1 MNQVKIFSGSSDA
14 LAHAICKELHK
25 PLGKATVDKFPD
37 GETKVE
43 IDENVRGYDIFVVQ
57 STCPPVNDNL
67 MQLLILIDALRRASP
82 KRITAVVPY
91 FGYSRQ
97 DRKHAPREPITA
109 KLVADLI
116 EVAGPARLLFLDLHS
131 DQIQGFFNLP
141 VDNLLPDTLFEE
153 FINEKQLKKENTV
166 IVSPDVGGA
175 RRARRIAQPYGF
187 KIALLEPRSK
197 GGNDVVEKAESMN
210 VVGELAENAVIVDD
224 MVDTGRRLIL
234 ASNTLRN
241 NGVKHIYACC
251 THALFSAD
259 VQTIQDSEVEEV
271 VVTDSV
277 GIPPEKRFK
286 KLRIISIAPLFAEAI
301 RRIHNEEPL
310 GEEAF
315 GTHSKIEV
323 V

>member
-1 MNQVKIFSGSSDA
+1 VLQ
-14 LAHAICKELHK
+14 K
-25 PLGKATVDKFPD
+25 PLGKATVGKFPD

-43 IDENVRGYDIFVVQ
+43 IEENVRGYDIFLVQ

-141 VDNLLPDTLFEE
+141 VDNMLPDSLYVEYMQ
-153 FINEKQLKKENTV
+153 EKAFRPDNTV

-175 RRARRIAQPYGF
+175 RRARRIASPLGF
-187 KIALLEPRSK
+187 KIALLEARSTQ
-197 GGNDVVEKAESMN
+197 GGDKVKTEVLN

-224 MVDTGRRLIL
+224 MIDTGKRLIS
-234 ASNTLRN
+234 AAATLKS

-251 THALFSAD
+251 THAIFSAD
-259 VQTIQDSEVEEV
+259 VQAIQDSEVEEV

-277 GIPPEKRFK
+277 GIPPEKRFP
-286 KLRIISIAPLFAEAI
+286 KLRVVSIAPLFAEAI

-310 GEEAF
+310 GEEI
-315 GTHSKIEV
+315 GLYGR
-323 V
+323 

>member
-1 MNQVKIFSGSSDA
+1 MNQVKIFAGANDQTA
-14 LAHAICKELHK
+14 LAISNHLGK
-25 PLGKATVDKFPD
+25 PLGKALVAKFPD

-43 IDENVRGYDIFVVQ
+43 IEENVRGYDIFVVQ

-67 MQLLILIDALRRASP
+67 MQLLILIDAIRRASP

-116 EVAGPARLLFLDLHS
+116 EVAGPSRVLFLDLHS

-141 VDNLLPDTLFEE
+141 VDNMLPDSLFVEYMQ
-153 FINEKQLKKENTV
+153 EKAFRPDNTV

-175 RRARRIAQPYGF
+175 RRARRIAQPLGL
-187 KIALLEPRSK
+187 KIALLEVRSTQEGDNK
-197 GGNDVVEKAESMN
+197 TEVMN
-210 VVGELAENAVIVDD
+210 VVGELADNAVIVDD
-224 MVDTGRRLIL
+224 MIDTGRRLIQ
-234 ASNTLRN
+234 AAATLRE
-241 NGVKHIYACC
+241 NGVQHIYACC
-251 THALFSAD
+251 THAIFSGD
-259 VQTIQDSEVEEV
+259 PQDLQDSEVEEV

-277 GIPPEKRFK
+277 GIPPSKQFA
-286 KLRIISIAPLFAEAI
+286 KLRIVSIAPLFAEAI

-310 GEEAF
+310 GEEI
-315 GTHSKIEV
+315 KIL
-323 V
+323 